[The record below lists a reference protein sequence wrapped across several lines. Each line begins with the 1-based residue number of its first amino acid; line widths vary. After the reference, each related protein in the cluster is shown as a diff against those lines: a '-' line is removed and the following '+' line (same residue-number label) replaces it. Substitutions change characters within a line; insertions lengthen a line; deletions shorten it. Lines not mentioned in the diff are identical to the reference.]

1 MLVVF
6 EAINHLN
13 REEPR
18 MNLHSGARTCPASRA
33 LLVHRVREL
42 GWTVTR
48 SAAAAGISRRT
59 AHKWL
64 ARHQA
69 HEPRSLQDRS
79 SRPRRCPGATPVEW
93 REMILLLRRTKMTGP
108 QIARDLKRPRATVA
122 RILKRAGLER
132 LSKLETP
139 EPANRYQHRRPGDLL
154 HFDVK
159 KLGRISGF
167 HGHRIT
173 GDRRRRGRGAGWD
186 YVHVAIDDRSRIAYA
201 EVLRDETG
209 ATSAAFLG
217 RAVAWFRTLGIRIR
231 RILTDN
237 GSGYIGRR
245 FAHEVERLR
254 LIHKRTRPYRP
265 RTNGKAERF
274 IQTLIREW
282 AYGAAYL
289 TSEIRARVLPRW
301 LRYYNSKRPHGSLDG
316 LPPFSRLRP
325 RVRTTS

>member
-1 MLVVF
+1 
-6 EAINHLN
+6 
-13 REEPR
+13 

-33 LLVHRVREL
+33 LLVDRVQEWR
-42 GWTVTR
+42 WSVTR
-48 SAAAAGISRRT
+48 AAAAAGISRRT

-64 ARHQA
+64 SRYEAG
-69 HEPRSLQDRS
+69 EPASLQDRS
-79 SRPRRCPGATPVEW
+79 SRPRRRPGATPVEW

-108 QIARDLKRPRATVA
+108 AIARSLKRPRATVA
-122 RILKRAGLER
+122 RVLKRAGLQR
-132 LSKLETP
+132 LKTLEPREP
-139 EPANRYQHRRPGDLL
+139 ENRYEHRHPGDLL

-173 GDRRRRGRGAGWD
+173 GDRRRRRVGAGWD

-201 EVLRDETG
+201 EVLRDETSE
-209 ATSAAFLG
+209 TSAAFLS

-237 GSGYIGRR
+237 GSGYRARR

-254 LIHKRTRPYRP
+254 LVHKRTRPYRP

-274 IQTLIREW
+274 IQTLVREW
-282 AYGAAYL
+282 AYAAAYL
-289 TSEIRARVLPRW
+289 TSEVRARVLPRW
-301 LRYYNSKRPHGSLDG
+301 LRYYNQRRPHGSLNG
-316 LPPFSRLRP
+316 LPPVRQLQP